1 MARINPEHIEIGL
14 GARSYGVRIIPGILA
29 QCTDIL
35 AAHAPRGRI
44 MLLTDTHVA
53 SAVLPDVQRSA
64 NAAGVRIELLT
75 VDPGEASKSW
85 ATLGDIVEK
94 LLALNVERGETLIT
108 LGGGIIGDLGGFA
121 ASMVK
126 RGMKFIQIPTSLL
139 AQVDS
144 SVGGKTGINSPR
156 GKNLIGAF
164 YQPATVLIDP
174 LVLNTLPDRHM
185 RAGYAEI
192 VKYGLIN
199 NPEFFGYCETHG
211 HKILARDPDALAHAI
226 TVSVASKAAIVAAD
240 ERETQDI
247 RALLNLGHTFGHAL
261 EAETGFSDA
270 LYHGEAVAA
279 GMALAFRFSAASG
292 RCPVDH
298 AARVTDHLAAVG
310 LPTGL
315 SGIVATGAQLVA
327 HMAHDK
333 KMTGGTLPFIL
344 ATGIGQAYVDATV
357 SLDDVAAF
365 LDREAR

>member
-29 QCTDIL
+29 QCADIL

-64 NAAGVRIELLT
+64 NAAGVHIELLT

-156 GKNLIGAF
+156 GK
-164 YQPATVLIDP
+164 T
-174 LVLNTLPDRHM
+174 
-185 RAGYAEI
+185 
-192 VKYGLIN
+192 
-199 NPEFFGYCETHG
+199 
-211 HKILARDPDALAHAI
+211 
-226 TVSVASKAAIVAAD
+226 
-240 ERETQDI
+240 
-247 RALLNLGHTFGHAL
+247 
-261 EAETGFSDA
+261 
-270 LYHGEAVAA
+270 
-279 GMALAFRFSAASG
+279 
-292 RCPVDH
+292 
-298 AARVTDHLAAVG
+298 
-310 LPTGL
+310 
-315 SGIVATGAQLVA
+315 
-327 HMAHDK
+327 
-333 KMTGGTLPFIL
+333 
-344 ATGIGQAYVDATV
+344 
-357 SLDDVAAF
+357 
-365 LDREAR
+365 

>member
-1 MARINPEHIEIGL
+1 MARINPEHIEVGL
-14 GARSYGVRIIPGILA
+14 GTRSYSVRIIPGILA
-29 QCTDIL
+29 DCADIL

-53 SAVLPDVQRSA
+53 SAVLPELQRSA
-64 NAAGVRIELLT
+64 EAAGVRIERIT

-85 ATLGDIVEK
+85 ATLGHVVDQ

-126 RGMKFIQIPTSLL
+126 RGMKFVQIPTSLL

-144 SVGGKTGINSPR
+144 SVGGKTGINSPH

-164 YQPATVLIDP
+164 YQPSTVLIDP
-174 LVLNTLPDRHM
+174 LVLNSLPDRHM

-199 NPEFFGYCETHG
+199 NPEFFGYCENHG

-270 LYHGEAVAA
+270 LFHGEAVAA
-279 GMALAFRFSAASG
+279 GMALAHRFSAVTG
-292 RCPVDH
+292 RCSADD
-298 AARVTDHLAAVG
+298 AARVRHHLAAVG

-315 SGIVATGAQLVA
+315 SGISASGADLVA

-333 KMTGGTLPFIL
+333 KMAGGTLPFIL
-344 ATGIGQAYVDATV
+344 ARGIGEAYVDASV
-357 SLDDVAAF
+357 ALDDVAAF
-365 LDREAR
+365 LDDEPR